1 MSPSGLKVSS
11 MLLRKHGGELPIA
24 PGRMKQLGKS
34 RNDTV
39 MDVSD
44 DESKIPIFK
53 EQYCI

>member
-1 MSPSGLKVSS
+1 MSPPGLKVSS

-24 PGRMKQLGKS
+24 PERMKQLGKG

-44 DESKIPIFK
+44 DESKI
-53 EQYCI
+53 